1 MKNKKKLKKNKC
13 IWLIIFLMPLRKL
26 IFIIR
31 PNNCKNIIKTAV
43 NNYTQ
48 SESIYVKYNARNDV
62 NTNI

>member
-1 MKNKKKLKKNKC
+1 
-13 IWLIIFLMPLRKL
+13 MPLRKL